1 MRQLSFCVCIFL
13 NKCRSD
19 EAERRND
26 DECQIVLN
34 KSSYFDLSH
43 LNRGVKRDVHYENI
57 FYHDVIILKIKVFLF
72 RSNSIQFPAEYR
84 LSRD

>member
-1 MRQLSFCVCIFL
+1 MSMRQLSFFVCILL
-13 NKCRSD
+13 NKRGSD

-43 LNRGVKRDVHYENI
+43 LNRGVNEMFTMRIY
-57 FYHDVIILKIKVFLF
+57 
-72 RSNSIQFPAEYR
+72 SIMM
-84 LSRD
+84 